1 MFCSLNL
8 VLRSVKEE
16 DERRI
21 ELRAG
26 SLRNSTSG
34 FLAWDGLMRA
44 DELMSCLFLRSI
56 LDLRS

>member
-1 MFCSLNL
+1 MFCNLNL

-16 DERRI
+16 DERRM

-34 FLAWDGLMRA
+34 FLAWDGLMI
-44 DELMSCLFLRSI
+44 D
-56 LDLRS
+56 D